1 MCVFERRVLH
11 QKKSPAFSPSYP
23 RSAVGL
29 KAYFATCMRVFRTEL
44 DRGASSG
51 EVTDCVIVSKLNN
64 QYSSTCWDN
73 TIIHLSIVE
82 DCRQR
87 DISHCCLVL
96 KCPTL
101 EFLRQDC
108 SKRILT
114 AWVFFCSIHMGNVKY
129 KMIVC
134 KTEGIERDKVYN
146 RILFWCKVYPRK
158 CYFTNSLNLSGT
170 YIYMCH
176 I

>member
-1 MCVFERRVLH
+1 MSVCVWVPSSPTE
-11 QKKSPAFSPSYP
+11 KKSPVISPSYP
-23 RSAVGL
+23 PGAVSL

-101 EFLRQDC
+101 ESLRQDC
-108 SKRILT
+108 SKRRAARVFCVASIWEMWNTKWYPVKSRKWKETKHAQDFIL
-114 AWVFFCSIHMGNVKY
+114 
-129 KMIVC
+129 
-134 KTEGIERDKVYN
+134 IESV
-146 RILFWCKVYPRK
+146 
-158 CYFTNSLNLSGT
+158 S
-170 YIYMCH
+170 
-176 I
+176 